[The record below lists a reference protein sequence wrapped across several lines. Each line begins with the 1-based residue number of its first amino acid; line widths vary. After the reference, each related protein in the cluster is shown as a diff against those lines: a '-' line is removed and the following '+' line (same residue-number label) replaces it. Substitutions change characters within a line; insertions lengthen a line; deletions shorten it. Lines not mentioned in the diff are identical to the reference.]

1 MERRYLAATIAMA
14 ATFAIFSHAFG
25 SGLLSKMQHP
35 QEALVS
41 EMHCAAQTLR
51 AHLLDKVNRS
61 LGAGS
66 AEEAQLRVELNLPA
80 PAAVAPAPP
89 APPARPVAAKAPAA
103 PAIACPSQR
112 LVSLRMPRDFDQ
124 QMQLKMIAMQSR
136 AASRAMQHEIAA
148 MAQAQTRLAAMQT
161 RIAHL
166 SCRGSQQSN
175 WSNNV
180 VQVHSRGNRVDV
192 DLDMDRLSREIDE
205 EVSRSMANSV
215 RNF

>member
-1 MERRYLAATIAMA
+1 
-14 ATFAIFSHAFG
+14 
-25 SGLLSKMQHP
+25 
-35 QEALVS
+35 
-41 EMHCAAQTLR
+41 
-51 AHLLDKVNRS
+51 
-61 LGAGS
+61 
-66 AEEAQLRVELNLPA
+66 
-80 PAAVAPAPP
+80 
-89 APPARPVAAKAPAA
+89 
-103 PAIACPSQR
+103 
-112 LVSLRMPRDFDQ
+112 MPRDFDQ